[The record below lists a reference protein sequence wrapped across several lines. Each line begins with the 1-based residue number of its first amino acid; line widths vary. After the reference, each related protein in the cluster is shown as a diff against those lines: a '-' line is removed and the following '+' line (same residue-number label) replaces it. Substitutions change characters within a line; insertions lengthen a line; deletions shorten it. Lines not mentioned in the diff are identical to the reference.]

1 MHLIYTVGGNFMDS
15 IAAAQLL
22 NYGFIIVIVSLILI
36 LVACIFMFLSKRR
49 LARKLTLEYGVAP
62 GKGGRK

>member
-1 MHLIYTVGGNFMDS
+1 MDS